1 METYLITE
9 DELGAA
15 ELRAFTYDM
24 ALSTSGEYVLLPYLL
39 RSAHHR
45 KCFHFTQNPVVSVT
59 NKMQKTPE
67 RRDVTGQKP
76 FVTYMPHGQLYL
88 FSFTSLRRHR
98 HECPLTETWPFS
110 FDCEIRRNKSATAYR
125 RRQHRGPGGWSRQ
138 FGRLR
143 GVLCETRS

>member
-1 METYLITE
+1 MKTYLITE

-59 NKMQKTPE
+59 NKHAETLE
-67 RRDVTGQKP
+67 RRDVTGQKSP
-76 FVTYMPHGQLYL
+76 SSRNMSYGQLHL
-88 FSFTSLRRHR
+88 FSFTSLRRQGHA
-98 HECPLTETWPFS
+98 CPLTETWPFS
-110 FDCEIRRNKSATAYR
+110 FDCEIRRNKSAPAYR
-125 RRQHRGPGGWSRQ
+125 RASNGWVAVERVLLNQH
-138 FGRLR
+138 
-143 GVLCETRS
+143 

>member
-1 METYLITE
+1 MKTYLITE

-24 ALSTSGEYVLLPYLL
+24 ALSTSGECVLLPYLL

-59 NKMQKTPE
+59 NKHPETLE

-76 FVTYMPHGQLYL
+76 FVTEHVVWSTPPLLIHLVKTAGTCVPANGDLGFLIASDQTDDGYPYRHPH
-88 FSFTSLRRHR
+88 
-98 HECPLTETWPFS
+98 
-110 FDCEIRRNKSATAYR
+110 K
-125 RRQHRGPGGWSRQ
+125 RGILHSIMT
-138 FGRLR
+138 FH
-143 GVLCETRS
+143 TRVRSHC

>member
-1 METYLITE
+1 MKTYLITE

-59 NKMQKTPE
+59 NKHAETLE
-67 RRDVTGQKP
+67 RRDVTGQKSP
-76 FVTYMPHGQLYL
+76 SSRNMSYGQLHL
-88 FSFTSLRRHR
+88 FSFTSV
-98 HECPLTETWPFS
+98 
-110 FDCEIRRNKSATAYR
+110 KTA
-125 RRQHRGPGGWSRQ
+125 GTCVPANEDLA
-138 FGRLR
+138 FF
-143 GVLCETRS
+143 V

>member
-1 METYLITE
+1 MKTYLITE

-59 NKMQKTPE
+59 NKHPETLE

-76 FVTYMPHGQLYL
+76 FVTEHVVWSTPPLLIHLVKTAGILTMIRL
-88 FSFTSLRRHR
+88 SLI
-98 HECPLTETWPFS
+98 LKNQYFMV
-110 FDCEIRRNKSATAYR
+110 
-125 RRQHRGPGGWSRQ
+125 
-138 FGRLR
+138 RLNNDQTIINP
-143 GVLCETRS
+143 EQ

>member
-15 ELRAFTYDM
+15 ELRTFTYDM

-59 NKMQKTPE
+59 NKHAETLLII
-67 RRDVTGQKP
+67 DFNG
-76 FVTYMPHGQLYL
+76 YL
-88 FSFTSLRRHR
+88 MISKLGLMVIIGT
-98 HECPLTETWPFS
+98 
-110 FDCEIRRNKSATAYR
+110 
-125 RRQHRGPGGWSRQ
+125 
-138 FGRLR
+138 
-143 GVLCETRS
+143 VL

>member
-1 METYLITE
+1 MKTYLITE

-59 NKMQKTPE
+59 NKHAENSREKGCHRTE
-67 RRDVTGQKP
+67 A
-76 FVTYMPHGQLYL
+76 L
-88 FSFTSLRRHR
+88 R
-98 HECPLTETWPFS
+98 HEHGMVNSTSSHSP
-110 FDCEIRRNKSATAYR
+110 R
-125 RRQHRGPGGWSRQ
+125 
-138 FGRLR
+138 
-143 GVLCETRS
+143 

>member
-1 METYLITE
+1 MKTYLITE

-59 NKMQKTPE
+59 NKHAETLE
-67 RRDVTGQKP
+67 RRGVTGQKP
-76 FVTYMPHGQLYL
+76 FVTEHVVWSTP
-88 FSFTSLRRHR
+88 
-98 HECPLTETWPFS
+98 PLL
-110 FDCEIRRNKSATAYR
+110 IHLVKTA
-125 RRQHRGPGGWSRQ
+125 GTCVPANGDLALLA
-138 FGRLR
+138 F
-143 GVLCETRS
+143 